1 MPSDRPPAT
10 NPLDRKQRRAASRER
25 RRRHRTS
32 LKQDA
37 LNLPN
42 LLTMG
47 RIAVIPV
54 VLFLLDRGTPHDC
67 VVAALVYSAAAITD
81 LLDGWLARR
90 MNIVSMLGKFL
101 DPLADKLLVMASL
114 VYMVPMGRMPEWA
127 VVLLLAREIS
137 ITGLRGIASSEGVVI
152 AAGDDGKS
160 KTALQMVG
168 ILCLLLG
175 YPYHLTLG
183 PIDLGVVD
191 LVYAGRALIYIS
203 LFFSIVSAAS
213 YVRLFA
219 EAVEAK
225 QQRGRPGS
233 APAD

>member
-1 MPSDRPPAT
+1 MTHQESPEEPGLPAPPSVRT
-10 NPLDRKQRRAASRER
+10 RRAKRRSLRE
-25 RRRHRTS
+25 
-32 LKQDA
+32 DA

-47 RIAVIPV
+47 RVLVIPL
-54 VLFLLDRGTPHDC
+54 VLLLLDRGTPRDC
-67 VVAALVYSAAAITD
+67 LLAALVYSAAALTD
-81 LLDGWLARR
+81 LIDGWLARR
-90 MNIVSMLGKFL
+90 MGVVSVLGKFL
-101 DPLADKLLVMASL
+101 DPLADKLLVMAVL

-137 ITGLRGIASSEGVVI
+137 VTALRSIASSEGVVI

-183 PIDLGVVD
+183 PIDLGEVD
-191 LVYAGRALIYIS
+191 LVVVGRALVYVS
-203 LFFSIVSAAS
+203 LVFSLLSAFS
-213 YVRLFA
+213 YARLFS
-219 EAVEAK
+219 EAVDAK
-225 QQRGRPGS
+225 NRRQGS
-233 APAD
+233 G

>member
-1 MPSDRPPAT
+1 MSDRPPS
-10 NPLDRKQRRAASRER
+10 NPPVDRKQRRAQLRER
-25 RRRHRTS
+25 RMRHRTS
-32 LKQDA
+32 IKQDA
-37 LNLPN
+37 FNLPN

-47 RIAVIPV
+47 RIAIIPV
-54 VLFLLDRGTPHDC
+54 VLFLLDRGSPEDC
-67 VVAALVYSAAAITD
+67 VWAALVYSAAAITD
-81 LLDGWLARR
+81 LLDGWLARK
-90 MNIVSMLGKFL
+90 MNIVSVLGKFL

-114 VYMVPMGRMPEWA
+114 VYMVPMGRVPAWA
-127 VVLLLAREIS
+127 VVLLLTREIS

-152 AAGDDGKS
+152 AAGDDGKT

-191 LVYAGRALIYIS
+191 LVYAGMALIYVS
-203 LFFSIVSAAS
+203 LFFSILSAAS

-225 QQRGRPGS
+225 QQRGRGA
-233 APAD
+233 APAK

>member
-1 MPSDRPPAT
+1 
-10 NPLDRKQRRAASRER
+10 
-25 RRRHRTS
+25 
-32 LKQDA
+32 
-37 LNLPN
+37 
-42 LLTMG
+42 
-47 RIAVIPV
+47 
-54 VLFLLDRGTPHDC
+54 
-67 VVAALVYSAAAITD
+67 
-81 LLDGWLARR
+81 
-90 MNIVSMLGKFL
+90 
-101 DPLADKLLVMASL
+101 
-114 VYMVPMGRMPEWA
+114 MGRMPEWA

-191 LVYAGRALIYIS
+191 LVYAGRALIYVS

-233 APAD
+233 AEAE